1 MPIVPNAFQH
11 IPKKSA
17 HMQNT
22 YVHYLEETN
31 KTQSGSQLSF
41 LSIRHLICHF
51 CLQHF
56 SPVSFAS
63 SPSTVHIPLHNLAKT
78 RISIVGFQTSEE
90 RLRNELKFSDK
101 KKYLHAR
108 LCTYCANRNTQ
119 SHTQT
124 QRILEHKSVKKARQK
139 QK

>member
-1 MPIVPNAFQH
+1 
-11 IPKKSA
+11 
-17 HMQNT
+17 
-22 YVHYLEETN
+22 
-31 KTQSGSQLSF
+31 
-41 LSIRHLICHF
+41 
-51 CLQHF
+51 
-56 SPVSFAS
+56 
-63 SPSTVHIPLHNLAKT
+63 LHNLAKT

-108 LCTYCANRNTQ
+108 LCTYCAIWNTQ

-139 QK
+139 QKWTKTLHFRRSVVARTGPLVFVTSWSSKSL